1 MPYEAAVAVDDS
13 TTVAVERTGGG
24 GGGNMPPVTRFA
36 AIDVGTN
43 SVHLVIAEIS
53 PQGDF
58 RALGREKDMVQLGK
72 GGFSKHHLTDE
83 AMDAGIVAL
92 GRFKKLAESQ
102 GVRKFRVVATSAVR
116 EAHNGGAFVD
126 RVREEL
132 DLRVTVIPAEEEAR
146 LIYLG
151 VRHSMQLA
159 APGDDDDLIVDI
171 GGGSVELIACNSQ
184 HARRLES
191 VKLGG
196 ARLAE
201 LFMRG
206 DPPEATD
213 IKAMRR
219 HLRKVLD
226 PVLDRIGERP
236 IRRCIV
242 TSGAARSI
250 ATICAKQRP
259 PLMEGVDNELRIRRA
274 EARELKDRL
283 LRMTRAERLALP
295 GMDEKRVD
303 SNIPALFVF
312 LRIMQHFKFDT
323 LLHCDYALREGV
335 MIDYIAKHRQK
346 LAARATWPN
355 PRTRSVVS
363 LAERCNYRRQHSQQV
378 AALSRVLFDQ
388 LAGLHELDYSYKELL
403 SHAALLHDIGHLI
416 SHEGHHKHSYYLIRN
431 GSLKGFS
438 EQEVEIIANVARY
451 HRKERPKKSHF
462 SFKNLK
468 PVHRR
473 PVRKLAVLLR
483 LADALDRNSFSVVHS
498 LRCRQERD
506 RIEIE
511 IYAQQDAE
519 IEMWCA
525 KRHAG
530 LFERE
535 FDRELDIVLHEEP

>member
-1 MPYEAAVAVDDS
+1 MAVDDP
-13 TTVAVERTGGG
+13 TAVVSEIPGTADS
-24 GGGNMPPVTRFA
+24 MPPVTRFA
-36 AIDVGTN
+36 AIDIGTN

-58 RALGREKDMVQLGK
+58 RVLGREKDMVQIGK
-72 GGFSKHHLTDE
+72 GGFSEHRLTDE
-83 AMDAGIVAL
+83 AMDAGILAL
-92 GRFKKLAESQ
+92 RRFKKLAESQ
-102 GVRKFRVVATSAVR
+102 DVKKFRVVATSAVR
-116 EAHNGGAFVD
+116 EAHNGGEFVT

-132 DLRVTVIPAEEEAR
+132 GLRVTVIPADEEGR

-151 VRHSMQLA
+151 VRHAMQLA
-159 APGDDDDLIVDI
+159 PVGDADDLIVDI
-171 GGGSVELIACNSQ
+171 GGGSVECIACNAQ
-184 HARRLES
+184 QAWFIQS

-196 ARLAE
+196 ARMAE
-201 LFMRG
+201 LFLHA
-206 DPPEATD
+206 DPPEAND
-213 IKAMRR
+213 IKAMRQ

-236 IRRCIV
+236 VRRCIV

-259 PLMEGVDNELRIRRA
+259 QPLEGVDNELRIPRA

-312 LRIMQHFKFDT
+312 LRVMQRFKFDT
-323 LLHCDYALREGV
+323 LVHCDFALREGV

-378 AALSRVLFDQ
+378 AALARVLFDQ
-388 LAGLHELDYSYKELL
+388 LASLHELDYSYKELL

-438 EQEVEIIANVARY
+438 EQEVEVIANVARY
-451 HRKERPKKSHF
+451 HRKERPKKGHF

-498 LRCRQERD
+498 LRCRLERE
-506 RIEIE
+506 RVEIE

-525 KRHAG
+525 KRHAD

-535 FDRELDIVLHEEP
+535 FDRELDVVLHEED